1 MSTIILDTLEFA
13 GKLKAGGFTE
23 QQAETQAR
31 AIAELVEKQ
40 LVDKREML
48 EHESSLQRDI
58 RESENRLEIRMKEL
72 ESRMKEMETVLRKDI
87 EILRAESKK
96 DIAETKAEL
105 VRWVVSVGILQFI
118 LIAALLLKLLHQ
130 I

>member
-1 MSTIILDTLEFA
+1 M
-13 GKLKAGGFTE
+13 
-23 QQAETQAR
+23 
-31 AIAELVEKQ
+31 
-40 LVDKREML
+40 VDKREML